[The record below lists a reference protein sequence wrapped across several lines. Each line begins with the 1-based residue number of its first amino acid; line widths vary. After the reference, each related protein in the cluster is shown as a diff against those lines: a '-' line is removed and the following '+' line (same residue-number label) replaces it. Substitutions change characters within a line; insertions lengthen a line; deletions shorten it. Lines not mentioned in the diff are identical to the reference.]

1 MFIKVNS
8 DFTVILY
15 HIITK
20 YILSRRNTN
29 MKLLLALQKLRNPF
43 LDKIMVCLTRL
54 GDIAS
59 VWILM
64 AIIFLFTNEYKLC
77 GVTLILAIILSCIIG
92 NLILKN
98 IFARKRPCWINKEV
112 KLLIE
117 TPHDYSFPSGHTSAS
132 FAAAVAILFFY
143 KNIGFVTL
151 ILAVLI
157 GFSRLYLFVHY
168 LTDVLSGV
176 ILGSLCG
183 VASYLLVINM
193 FL

>member
-8 DFTVILY
+8 DFTVMLY

-117 TPHDYSFPSGHTSAS
+117 
-132 FAAAVAILFFY
+132 
-143 KNIGFVTL
+143 
-151 ILAVLI
+151 
-157 GFSRLYLFVHY
+157 HY
-168 LTDVLSGV
+168 CNYTTKDI
-176 ILGSLCG
+176 ILGNKPDYNKLEI
-183 VASYLLVINM
+183 VKAKALHRYEAPE
-193 FL
+193 